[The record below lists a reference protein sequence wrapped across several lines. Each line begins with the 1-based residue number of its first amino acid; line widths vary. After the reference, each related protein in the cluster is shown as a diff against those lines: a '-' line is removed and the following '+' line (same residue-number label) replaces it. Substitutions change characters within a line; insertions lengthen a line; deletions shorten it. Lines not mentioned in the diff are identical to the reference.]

1 MENAGWFQQLEI
13 EFKLNES
20 KLLINNDLKLQS
32 VTGPVVDPVMDIV
45 EVVDGEPQEKQSGQD
60 GDDDHQD
67 AEFLN
72 NRQEPDW
79 FRRWPHQHLKE
90 QFFLQKVSI

>member
-1 MENAGWFQQLEI
+1 MQVGF
-13 EFKLNES
+13 S
-20 KLLINNDLKLQS
+20 KLLKNNNLKLQI

-60 GDDDHQD
+60 GDDNHQD

-72 NRQEPDW
+72 NRQELDW

-90 QFFLQKVSI
+90 